1 MNPIRIEVALLPM
14 LAQNFSFI
22 GGIAVVIDTL
32 RFTTSATQ
40 AIASGA
46 RYVRTCTT
54 LEQAFQLKQN
64 IPEKLLLCGERGGV
78 KIKGFDLGNSPFEYT
93 PAEVANRGL
102 VFSTT
107 NGTLAVETATQRGA
121 SEIILGAMTNR
132 HLVAAQ
138 LCSKLTSPPASFQ
151 ATLDSISATEND
163 PDKTRAAIAI
173 LCAGTD
179 GLVAGE
185 DVLTAGAILDELLR
199 LYPSSPD
206 TPRSLLL
213 SDAAQL
219 ALGTWL
225 QLKNAQTDQLGICSL
240 IREFYRRC
248 RGGAKLEELSF
259 GDDLVAAAA
268 VDQVQCLAACRIS
281 GDNKDQVLFEKV
293 VA

>member
-1 MNPIRIEVALLPM
+1 MNPIRIEVALLPI
-14 LAQNFSFI
+14 LAQNFSLT

-54 LEQAFQLKQN
+54 LEQAFQLQQN
-64 IPEKLLLCGERGGV
+64 APERLLLCGERGGIR
-78 KIKGFDLGNSPFEYT
+78 IKGFDLGNSPFEYT
-93 PAEVANRGL
+93 AAEVANRGL

-107 NGTLAVETATQRGA
+107 NGTLAVETAFQRGA

-132 HLVAAQ
+132 HLVASH
-138 LCSKLTSPPASFQ
+138 LCSNLTSPRASFQ
-151 ATLDSISATEND
+151 ATLNSISAVEND
-163 PDKTRAAIAI
+163 SDRTRAAITI

-185 DVLTAGAILDELLR
+185 DVLTAGAILDELLQ
-199 LYPSSPD
+199 LYPSRPHSP
-206 TPRSLLL
+206 RNLLL

-219 ALGTWL
+219 ALGTWQ
-225 QLKNAQTDQLGICSL
+225 QLKNSQTTQPNLFSL
-240 IREFYRRC
+240 IRDFYRRC

-281 GDNKDQVLFEKV
+281 SSKDAVQFEKV
-293 VA
+293 VL